1 MRSYF
6 GDEDIKYNAITSDA
20 SFRCYYRV
28 MVAQKSYILMD
39 SDPNKL
45 DNQPFIELNTSFAK
59 QGLRVPKILL
69 FSESKGLILLEDL
82 GGEHLADRLS
92 SDSRYQDYREILA
105 LLPNIAHTPVSAYM
119 KPYDADFIAMEMDI
133 FWQWL
138 IVEWLKLEN
147 EQLPKQQWQTM
158 KSLLVEA
165 MTSQPQ
171 VTMHRDFHSRNI
183 MRTQGQWALIDY
195 QDAVQGPVTYDAVS
209 LLRDCYFNLPSEE
222 FTRLRLHSFEILK
235 EADLLSGM
243 SYEQYCYY
251 FDLTGLQRHLKAAG
265 IFCRLLLRDN
275 KAGYLNNIMPT
286 LQYIE
291 DVANCYEP
299 FQWLA
304 TWLRHDIMPKVEAKL
319 SCSTR

>member
-6 GDEDIKYNAITSDA
+6 GDEDISYSAITSDA

-28 MVAQKSYILMD
+28 MVAQQSYILMD
-39 SDPNKL
+39 SDPSKL
-45 DNQPFIELNTSFAK
+45 DNRPFIELNSCFAK
-59 QGLRVPKILL
+59 QSLRVPKIQQ
-69 FSESKGLILLEDL
+69 FNTSKGLILLEDL
-82 GGEHLADRLS
+82 GAEHLADRLS
-92 SDSRYQDYREILA
+92 LESRYQDYSEILA
-105 LLPNIAHTPVSAYM
+105 LLPSIAQIPPSPYM

-138 IVEWLKLEN
+138 IVDWLELEDA
-147 EQLPKQQWQTM
+147 QLPKQQWQTM
-158 KSLLVEA
+158 KSLLVDV

-183 MRTQGQWALIDY
+183 MRADGEWALIDY

-209 LLRDCYFNLPSEE
+209 LLRDCYFNLPSTE
-222 FTRLRLHSFEILK
+222 FDKLRLQSFDILK
-235 EADLLSGM
+235 NAQLLSDM
-243 SYEQYCYY
+243 SYERYCYY

-286 LQYIE
+286 LAYID
-291 DVANCYEP
+291 DVANCYES

-319 SCSTR
+319 SCSTQ